1 MVTYAAF
8 GAMDHTCQLPRI
20 IQALEI
26 LGLRQNLI
34 NPSFI
39 YANDNGGYKD
49 ALQLKSRCPDS
60 KVIFNVLDIPEHL
73 PNVGQCIEAYSQTL
87 KYADV
92 VTSISVFVQ
101 DQLIKFLGQPSKII
115 YNPIQNVVL
124 SSDSETFENRPSDLL
139 FVGRLMDPN
148 KRFDVLRQAAYLSG
162 RKLDL
167 VTQHVQNIDF
177 SRLYVDR
184 SFFNIN
190 VSLLNQIYHSHK
202 ILLFPSRIEGLG
214 LPPIEAYICGCI
226 PILSTDNKTAREFF
240 DDKYFVNPTPYDINL
255 KIKDIYKNP
264 SYYKPDPTKQLALYN
279 QFNSLAIA
287 KNIISVYEQI

>member
-1 MVTYAAF
+1 MLTYAAF

-20 IQALEI
+20 IHAFET

-39 YANDNGGYKD
+39 YANDNGGYE
-49 ALQLKSRCPDS
+49 AARQLKARCPES

-73 PNVGQCIEAYSQTL
+73 PNVKECVESYRANL
-87 KYADV
+87 KHADV

-101 DQLIKFLGQPSKII
+101 DQLIKFLGQPSKVI

-124 SSDSETFENRPSDLL
+124 SDQKETFEARQADLL

-148 KRFDVLRQAAYLSG
+148 KRFDVLHQAAYLSG
-162 RKLDL
+162 RKLNL
-167 VTQHVQNIDF
+167 VTQHVQNLDF
-177 SRLYVDR
+177 SRMYVDR

-190 VSLLNQIYHSHK
+190 VALLNHVYHSHK
-202 ILLFPSRIEGLG
+202 ILLFPSKIEGLG

-226 PILSTDNKTAREFF
+226 PILSTDNQTAREFF
-240 DDKYFVNPTPYDINL
+240 DDKYFANPTPYDICL

-264 SYYKPDPTKQLALYN
+264 NHYKPDPDKQLALYN
-279 QFNSLAIA
+279 QFNSFTIA
-287 KNIISVYEQI
+287 QNILYVYEQI